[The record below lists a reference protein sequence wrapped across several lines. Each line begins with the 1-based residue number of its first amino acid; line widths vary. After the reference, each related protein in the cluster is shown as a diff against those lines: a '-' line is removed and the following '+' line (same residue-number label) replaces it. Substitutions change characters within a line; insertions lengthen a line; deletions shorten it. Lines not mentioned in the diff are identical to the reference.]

1 MLILGVSAV
10 VGGLIALFFPETV
23 GHKLPQTMEEALE
36 LGRDS
41 RRGICTCVCPSSL
54 GEMFAD
60 ADESQ

>member
-1 MLILGVSAV
+1 
-10 VGGLIALFFPETV
+10 
-23 GHKLPQTMEEALE
+23 MEEALE